1 MCLIIIAHRMS
12 PDYPLVLAANRDEFF
27 ARPTRQAHDWAHEC
41 AHESGQE
48 SDGASIIAG
57 RDLQAGGTWLA
68 VGRDGRFAAVT
79 NVREAGGNGAGRRSR
94 GELPVDFLA
103 SPLSPAEYLAQRSGG
118 FADYAGFNLL
128 LGDVDSVCYA
138 SNRAPGTY
146 SVGAE
151 IIGLANGAPG
161 SNWPKVARGREKM
174 ARLLAGDARVEKAP
188 LLAMMRDE
196 RQAGQAWLPETGL
209 PDEQERRL
217 SPMFIP
223 AQAGGYGTRCIS
235 VFIRDGDGR
244 CHFTEQNFALDGQA
258 SGRHDFDFSIRQPPV
273 SDGKRP
279 ATDRS
284 HAPPRI

>member
-1 MCLIIIAHRMS
+1 MCLLIIAHRMS

-27 ARPTRQAHDWAHEC
+27 ARPTRQAHEWTR
-41 AHESGQE
+41 ES
-48 SDGASIIAG
+48 SDASIIAG
-57 RDLQAGGTWLA
+57 RDLQAGGTWLG

-79 NVREAGGNGAGRRSR
+79 NVREADGNSAGRRSR

-138 SNRAPGTY
+138 SNRAPGIY

-161 SNWPKVARGREKM
+161 SNWPKVTRGREKM
-174 ARLLAGDARVEKAP
+174 ARLLAGDAPVETAP

-196 RQAGQAWLPETGL
+196 RQAGEARLPQTGL
-209 PDEQERRL
+209 PDARERRL

-223 AQAGGYGTRCIS
+223 ALASGYGTRCIS
-235 VFIRDGDGR
+235 VFIRASDGR
-244 CHFTEQNFALDGQA
+244 CRFTEQNFELDGRA
-258 SGRHDFDFSIRQPPV
+258 SERHDFDYPIRN
-273 SDGKRP
+273 RP
-279 ATDRS
+279 IATALRAAAGS
-284 HAPPRI
+284 